1 MPSLFTELRRRNV
14 FKVGAAY
21 AIVAWLL
28 IEVSSVLLPTFNA
41 PEWIMQVFT
50 LFVILG
56 FPITLLMAWAY
67 EITPEGLKTTL
78 SVERE
83 QSITPATG
91 QRLNYVILGLVVLA
105 VGFLV
110 VDQYVLE
117 PGATAPRGGSNSA
130 TTVSQRPL
138 AERMIIDLGL
148 TEMIAVTGTHAQ
160 IAISPDRRNLAYVI
174 QRDGVKQLYVR
185 PLDQL
190 EARLLPGTES
200 ANLPFFSPSGEW
212 IAYFSNQE
220 IKRVRVSG
228 GAPQVLTT
236 TFGFYGSTWTTDN
249 TIVFSSQD
257 TTGGRRLYRIPA
269 TGSATKQELM
279 ISVSGETLE
288 WPIVLPSGRHVVFT
302 MSTAAGAVLTGR
314 IAALSLETGEH
325 EVLIDRGYNARYVPT
340 GHLVFVRE
348 NDLWA
353 VPFDPE
359 EVETT
364 GPEVRVQADIDVSV
378 GINTRGTAAYTISED
393 GLLVYLP
400 ASGTADLQ
408 PSEFVWVT
416 RDGAEQPTRLP
427 TRPYGE
433 FQISPDGQ
441 RVALTV
447 TGENGN
453 ASIWVYD
460 LEGGASIQLTY
471 DDDYAPVWTPDGE
484 HVVFGSRRDGGGI
497 FWTAASGSGDVERLT
512 SVAGSL
518 QYPEGFPPDDQNRLI
533 FHEFLGG
540 IANLKVYLF
549 DSEQTIP
556 LVSTDVSESGAA
568 ISADGR
574 WIAYEA
580 NASPVEA
587 LSSEIMV
594 RPFPNVDGGGPWQV
608 TTTGGRGPFWGPDG
622 TLFYTGDNSLIS
634 EVILDLD
641 PDGMTLQVVTQSRVV
656 RPLSAIFN
664 PDPRTKAITLD
675 GSSFLLQ
682 KPVTQAAGG
691 VPPQQS
697 ALVAVNNWFE
707 ELNRLAPP
715 SP

>member
-28 IEVSSVLLPTFNA
+28 VQVVDVVLPALQMPEWTISFVTVLL
-41 PEWIMQVFT
+41 I
-50 LFVILG
+50 IG
-56 FPITLLMAWAY
+56 FPITLILAWAF
-67 EITPEGLKTTL
+67 EMTPEGIKADGDVP
-78 SVERE
+78 SD
-83 QSITPATG
+83 SITPATG

-130 TTVSQRPL
+130 TIVSPPPL

-148 TEMIAVTGTHAQ
+148 TEIISATGTHAQ
-160 IAISPDRRNLAYVI
+160 IAISPDRRNLAYVA

-190 EARLLPGTES
+190 EARLLPSTES

-212 IAYFSNQE
+212 IAYYGNQE
-220 IKRVRVSG
+220 IKRIRVSG
-228 GAPQVLTT
+228 GAPQTLITT
-236 TFGFYGSTWTTDN
+236 TGFYGGTWATDD

-257 TTGGRRLYRIPA
+257 TNRARSLFRIPA
-269 TGSATKQELM
+269 TGSATKQDLM
-279 ISVSGETLE
+279 ASASGERLE

-302 MSTAAGAVLTGR
+302 LSTAAGVESTGR

-359 EVETT
+359 EVKTT
-364 GPEVRVQADIDVSV
+364 GPEVRVQADIEIDSNSR
-378 GINTRGTAAYTISED
+378 GIAAYTFSED

-400 ASGTADLQ
+400 ASGTVDLL
-408 PSEFVWVT
+408 PLDFVWVT
-416 RDGAEQPTRLP
+416 RDGTEQPTRLP
-427 TRPYGE
+427 TRPYGV
-433 FQISPDGQ
+433 FQISPEGQ

-453 ASIWVYD
+453 DSIWVYD

-471 DDDYAPVWTPDGE
+471 DNDNDYAPVWTPDGE
-484 HVVFGSRRDGGGI
+484 QVVFGSSRDGGGI
-497 FWTAASGSGDVERLT
+497 FWKAARGSGEVERLT
-512 SVAGSL
+512 TAASSL
-518 QYPEGFPPDDQNRLI
+518 QNPEGFPPDDQNRLI
-533 FHEFLGG
+533 FLEFRGG
-540 IANLKVYLF
+540 IGNLMVYLF
-549 DSEQTIP
+549 DSGQTIP
-556 LVSTDVSESGAA
+556 LISTDLSESGAA

-580 NASPVEA
+580 IASGIETLGA
-587 LSSEIMV
+587 EIMV
-594 RPFPNVDGGGPWQV
+594 RPFPNVNAGGPWQV

-622 TLFYTGDNSLIS
+622 ALFYTGDNSLIS
-634 EVILDLD
+634 EVVLDLD
-641 PDGMTLQVVTQSRVV
+641 PDEMTLQVVTQPRVV
-656 RPLSAIFN
+656 RPSSATYN
-664 PDPRTKAITLD
+664 PDPGTKAITLD
-675 GSSFLLQ
+675 GSRFLLQ
-682 KPVTQAAGG
+682 KPVAQAAAGI
-691 VPPQQS
+691 PPQQS